1 MTPIH
6 HSVGSSIILTKF
18 LFLERQQI
26 DLKRKEKFQNDVTTA
41 NLMLENLIQALISA
55 SVDPSKQIQ
64 EHAAKRMKL
73 EERSERD
80 EYKILDPSFSKGTD
94 IVHVPGAIIA
104 RLTIGGLMNGFA
116 GVKGGICHAV
126 NGILLPQYTK
136 DTKIETCHNCTIAE
150 IQSMAVGLSHIIS
163 ARLEIDMMTS
173 TPRRITEMLCPEL
186 SVEEVKNIRKRIYDT
201 VINGKGT
208 GGSALAAMYERNDDV
223 PIAAKTQ
230 THDIEKVSV

>member
-1 MTPIH
+1 MDKT
-6 HSVGSSIILTKF
+6 
-18 LFLERQQI
+18 RQ
-26 DLKRKEKFQNDVTTA
+26 EKFENEVTIA
-41 NLMLENLIQALISA
+41 NLMLLHLIQALNSA
-55 SVDPSKQIQ
+55 SVDPNKSQ
-64 EHAAKRMKL
+64 EHAVKRMKL
-73 EERSERD
+73 ETSSQERD

-104 RLTIGGLMNGFA
+104 RLTIGGLMNALA

-126 NGILLPQYTK
+126 NAVLLPEYQK
-136 DTKIETCHNCTIAE
+136 HTKIASCHNITIAD
-150 IQSMAVGLSHIIS
+150 IQSMAVGVSHIIS

-186 SVEEVKNIRKRIYDT
+186 SIQEVKNIRKRIYDT
-201 VINGKGT
+201 VIKGKGT

-230 THDIEKVSV
+230 THDIDKVSVSLCGTYI